1 MSRPLTARQQHVF
14 DFIVKTMG
22 EFGYPPTRA
31 EIAKALGFRSP
42 NAKVLFA
49 LSATPLAAS
58 ACPTRNLKKSWI
70 AQSPPYPQPTW
81 KPHPLACP

>member
-42 NAKVLFA
+42 NAA
-49 LSATPLAAS
+49 E
-58 ACPTRNLKKSWI
+58 
-70 AQSPPYPQPTW
+70 
-81 KPHPLACP
+81 

>member
-22 EFGYPPTRA
+22 ELGYPPTRA

-42 NAKVLFA
+42 NAAESICVRSSAKALFV
-49 LSATPLAAS
+49 
-58 ACPTRNLKKSWI
+58 
-70 AQSPPYPQPTW
+70 
-81 KPHPLACP
+81 